1 MPLFI
6 LGLILL
12 IGILIYSV
20 IRYINS
26 GDIDPRSVR
35 ERYPHAF
42 PPKKSSTIFGDMD
55 DNSDFRENDHPLA
68 RILRNE
74 GRDSIHRPYG
84 EAAEEER
91 RKRENGENVIEFP
104 TDNAKPEKIKGN
116 IHKNLLTKFKY

>member
-12 IGILIYSV
+12 IGLLIYSV
-20 IRYINS
+20 IRYIDS
-26 GDIDPRSVR
+26 GEVDPRSVR

-42 PPKKSSTIFGDMD
+42 PARKSKSGNIFGDMD
-55 DNSDFRENDHPLA
+55 DEEFRESDHPLA

-74 GRDSIHRPYG
+74 GRASVERPYYD
-84 EAAEEER
+84 AAEEER

-104 TDNAKPEKIKGN
+104 KENVEAEKIKRN
-116 IHKNLLTKFKY
+116 IH

>member
-1 MPLFI
+1 MPLLI
-6 LGLILL
+6 LGLLL
-12 IGILIYSV
+12 IGGILIYA
-20 IRYINS
+20 IIGYINTE
-26 GDIDPRSVR
+26 DVDPRSVR

-42 PPKKSSTIFGDMD
+42 PQKKKSSGTIFGDMD
-55 DNSDFRENDHPLA
+55 DNGDFRENDHPLA

-104 TDNAKPEKIKGN
+104 TDNVEAEKIKRN
-116 IHKNLLTKFKY
+116 IH